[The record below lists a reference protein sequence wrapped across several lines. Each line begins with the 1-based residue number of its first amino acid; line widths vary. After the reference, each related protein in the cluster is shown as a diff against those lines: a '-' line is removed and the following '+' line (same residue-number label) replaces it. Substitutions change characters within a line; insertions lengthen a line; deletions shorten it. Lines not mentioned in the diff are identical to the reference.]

1 MSDQDG
7 QSKDTGMVSTGDHGF
22 AVSMLRDATGLNE
35 RQLGRLFD
43 VTQRDVHNWITG
55 SPMGSRYAERLDT
68 LQAVVARLSSN
79 DPVERRQELL
89 DSSRG
94 MSLFHQL
101 VREVRS
107 GQIIQGDAISA
118 RDQLGL

>member
-1 MSDQDG
+1 VSNQDG
-7 QSKDTGMVSTGDHGF
+7 QSKDTGVVSTGDHGF
-22 AVSMLRDATGLNE
+22 TVSMLRDATGLTE
-35 RQLGRLFD
+35 RQIGRLFG

-55 SPMGSRYAERLDT
+55 SPMGPRYAERLDT
-68 LQAVVARLSSN
+68 LRAVVARLRSN
-79 DPVERRQELL
+79 DPVERIQELL

-94 MSLFHQL
+94 MSMFHQL

-107 GQIIQGDAISA
+107 GHIIQGDAMSA